1 VRFSIAINMMRR
13 RPDVPMDIVAA
24 QALEMVGAAERLGFD
39 VAWAA
44 EHHTIEYTIAPNPL
58 VLIVHWAA
66 HARRIRLGTAV
77 ITAPYWN
84 PLRAAGEIALA
95 DILTGGRLEVG
106 FGRGAY
112 QYEFDRMAGGMAQE
126 RGGDYLRELIP
137 AVRKLWQGDY
147 AHDGAI
153 WKFPRATSVPKPR
166 QQPHPPLWVAAR
178 DPDTYDWT
186 VKHGLDVMATPL
198 SKPDSEVEN
207 LAGKLARAVADNP
220 GVRRPRF
227 MVLRRTCVYEEARDW
242 RLPAEAAAEDA
253 RVFNGLFHN
262 AAGVVNGFPTPMD
275 PATHPG
281 SAPPPSPEVLRDSL
295 MFGTPDQVID
305 RLRRYEGLGV
315 DHYCYGATFGL
326 PHDVAMRSLELF
338 GREVMPYFSK
348 TSAPAEGAA
357 P

>member
-13 RPDVPMDIVAA
+13 RPDVPMETIAA
-24 QALEMVGAAERLGFD
+24 QALEMVVAAEGLGFD
-39 VAWAA
+39 IAWAA

-66 HARRIRLGTAV
+66 HVRRMRLGTAV

-126 RGGDYLRELIP
+126 RGGDYLRELVP
-137 AVRKLWQGDY
+137 AVQKLWQGDY

-153 WKFPRATSVPKPR
+153 WKFPRATSVPKPL
-166 QQPHPPLWVAAR
+166 QQPHPPLWIAAR

-186 VKHGLDVMATPL
+186 IKHGLDVMATPL

-220 GVRRPRF
+220 GARRPRF
-227 MVLRRTCVYEEARDW
+227 MVLRRTCVYADATDW
-242 RLPAEAAAEDA
+242 RVPAEAAAEDT
-253 RVFNGLFHN
+253 RVFNGLFYN
-262 AAGVVNGFPTPMD
+262 AAGVVNGFPTAMD
-275 PATHPG
+275 PG
-281 SAPPPSPEVLRDSL
+281 SAAPPSPEVLRDSL

-305 RLRRYEGLGV
+305 RIRRYARLGV
-315 DHYCYGATFGL
+315 DHYCYGASFGL
-326 PHDVAMRSLELF
+326 PHDFAMRSLELF
-338 GREVMPYFSK
+338 GREVMPCFRE
-348 TSAPAEGAA
+348 TTVPAAA